1 MQFCPN
7 SCLMLSTVS
16 EGASMDKEIYLFIF
30 NSQTEADFWL
40 DKTIQKF
47 VNSIVAAK
55 RDQCYIEF
63 EDSRYYFWGSHR
75 VSSIVH
81 EATIYGPEEL
91 YIILDDPKRKQ
102 LETYERS
109 RMHHDEVSD

>member
-1 MQFCPN
+1 
-7 SCLMLSTVS
+7 
-16 EGASMDKEIYLFIF
+16 MDKEIYLFIF